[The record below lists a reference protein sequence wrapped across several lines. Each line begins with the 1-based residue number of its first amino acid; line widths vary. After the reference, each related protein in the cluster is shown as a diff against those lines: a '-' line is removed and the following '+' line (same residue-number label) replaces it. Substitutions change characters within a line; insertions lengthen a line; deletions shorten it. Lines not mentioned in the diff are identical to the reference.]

1 MEDQHFLDTEHSNT
15 QPERPTFLTVLC
27 IITFVVSGFWFL
39 SSVYSAIT
47 YDVEEQIAVNEA
59 TIENLYQLAEADET
73 GGMEQVIPAMQ
84 VFNEE
89 NIEYASYLIIINILG
104 FFLLNH

>member
-1 MEDQHFLDTEHSNT
+1 MEDQHFLDAKHSNA

-47 YDVEEQIAVNEA
+47 YNVEEQIAINDA
-59 TIENLYQLAEADET
+59 TIENLYELADADET
-73 GGMEQVIPAMQ
+73 GSIGR
-84 VFNEE
+84 
-89 NIEYASYLIIINILG
+89 SW
-104 FFLLNH
+104 